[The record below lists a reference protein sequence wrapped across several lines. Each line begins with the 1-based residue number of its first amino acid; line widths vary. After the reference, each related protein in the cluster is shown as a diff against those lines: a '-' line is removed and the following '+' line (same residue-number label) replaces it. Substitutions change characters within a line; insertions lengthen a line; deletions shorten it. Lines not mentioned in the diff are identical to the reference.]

1 MIDYLANQ
9 TMNRN
14 PRPEIGGFLFAPIIH
29 LLFLFSF
36 IEITF
41 FKKHVFSRSF
51 PENNRIIGAK
61 LLKCLK
67 INIL

>member
-36 IEITF
+36 IENTF
-41 FKKHVFSRSF
+41 FPEVF
-51 PENNRIIGAK
+51 PKIIG
-61 LLKCLK
+61 LLAQNYLSS
-67 INIL
+67 

>member
-14 PRPEIGGFLFAPIIH
+14 PRPQIGGFLFAPIIH
-29 LLFLFSF
+29 LLSLFSF

-41 FKKHVFSRSF
+41 FKKHVFPEVF
-51 PENNRIIGAK
+51 PKIIGLSAQNY
-61 LLKCLK
+61 LSS
-67 INIL
+67 

>member
-1 MIDYLANQ
+1 
-9 TMNRN
+9 MNIK
-14 PRPEIGGFLFAPIIH
+14 PSTTIGGFLFAPIIY

-41 FKKHVFSRSF
+41 FEKHVFYRGF

-61 LLKCLK
+61 LFKQLK